1 MTIIL
6 CVFLEECRM
15 FRLDAGDLK
24 FLNKYKKAMA
34 PIAASLDVLQGEE
47 KACMGILLPTIA
59 SVLNALKSKRLMSMD
74 YCLENLD

>member
-15 FRLDAGDLK
+15 FLLNAGDSTE
-24 FLNKYKKAMA
+24 YKKVMT

-47 KACMGILLPTIA
+47 KAYMGILYQQLP
-59 SVLNALKSKRLMSMD
+59 VF
-74 YCLENLD
+74 

>member
-1 MTIIL
+1 MAIIL

-24 FLNKYKKAMA
+24 FLNEFKKVMT

-47 KACMGILLPTIA
+47 KAYMGILLQHCA
-59 SVLNALKSKRLMSMD
+59 SVLNALKSERLMSMD
-74 YCLENLD
+74 YCHLL

>member
-24 FLNKYKKAMA
+24 FLNEYKKIMT

-47 KACMGILLPTIA
+47 KGYMGILLPTVA
-59 SVLNALKSKRLMSMD
+59 SV
-74 YCLENLD
+74 